1 MNMNTLMV
9 IYPYKHQGQWVFD
22 DDKVNLVREPFVA
35 GADVIIDRM
44 VKDIPEAER
53 GFRLVFS
60 TVPFPGHD
68 ATLERRR
75 EEAGGHWYFHSGLNM
90 EGWLCPA
97 LFKYFEEAPDHIY
110 AKFEAK
116 AV

>member
-1 MNMNTLMV
+1 MNTLMV
-9 IYPYKHQGQWVFD
+9 IHPYKHDGLWVFD
-22 DDKVNLVREPFVA
+22 DDQADLVREPFVA
-35 GADVIIDRM
+35 GADDIIDEM
-44 VKDIPEAER
+44 VKNIPGAAR

-60 TVPFPGHD
+60 AVPFPGHN
-68 ATLERRR
+68 AALERRR
-75 EEAGGHWYFHSGLNM
+75 EEAGGYWYFHSGLDM

-97 LFKYFEEAPDHIY
+97 LFKYFEEAPEYLY